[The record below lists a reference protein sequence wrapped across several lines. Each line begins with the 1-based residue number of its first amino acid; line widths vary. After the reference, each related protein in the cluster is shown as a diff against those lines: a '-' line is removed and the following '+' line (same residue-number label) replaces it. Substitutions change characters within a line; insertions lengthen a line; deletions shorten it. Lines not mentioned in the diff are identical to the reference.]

1 MMPGMSDLVER
12 LRVAAQYST
21 DDDAAEMMREA
32 ADEIEQLR
40 AENERLRAALAHQT
54 PEVR

>member
-1 MMPGMSDLVER
+1 MMPAMSDLVER

-21 DDDAAEMMREA
+21 DDDAAEMLREA

-40 AENERLRAALAHQT
+40 AENERLRAALAQS
-54 PEVR
+54 RA